1 MILSQRKVLGSNIK
15 QTTLA
20 RYFRKVT
27 THPNPNLKLSFTRLI
42 VIRQMNRVHQIS
54 KWRIGY
60 KDSVVFPPY
69 LNLFVMIE
77 VYKYLNSLSPQIMN
91 HIFKLYNFRFTK
103 NVRNVH
109 LFESQNPRTKQ
120 YGLHCFAYRDSQS
133 WQTVPTEIRN
143 SL

>member
-27 THPNPNLKLSFTRLI
+27 THPNLNLKLSFTRLI